1 MKAELMLGTSVGTV
15 RASSLPAYDT
25 SAFLRQTRGKMAAEQ
40 GDINA
45 LYSILSEDRCLLE
58 HMEQASFL
66 DTPLHITASKG
77 KTPFAL
83 EVMRLM
89 PSLAGKP
96 NQDGFSPILLAL
108 QNKHFQTVRGLIDM
122 DRDLRAS
129 KEEQVKLLCIM

>member
-25 SAFLRQTRGKMAAEQ
+25 SAFLRTDQRLKMAAEQ
-40 GDINA
+40 GDTNA
-45 LYSILSEDRCLLE
+45 LYSILPEDRCLLE

-66 DTPLHITASKG
+66 DTPLHIAASKG

-96 NQDGFSPILLAL
+96 NQDGF
-108 QNKHFQTVRGLIDM
+108 
-122 DRDLRAS
+122 
-129 KEEQVKLLCIM
+129 